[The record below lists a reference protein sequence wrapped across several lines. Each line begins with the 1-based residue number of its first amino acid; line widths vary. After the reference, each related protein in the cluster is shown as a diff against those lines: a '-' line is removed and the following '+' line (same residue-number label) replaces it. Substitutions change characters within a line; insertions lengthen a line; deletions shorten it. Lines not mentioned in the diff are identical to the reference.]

1 MRIIAVVAFAIAI
14 LVWGVTSQSAP
25 QSPKQNAA
33 TIDPSAMHK
42 AIDVDKLPNLESA
55 ALF

>member
-1 MRIIAVVAFAIAI
+1 MRVIAVVAFAIAI
-14 LVWGVTSQSAP
+14 LVWGIASQSAP
-25 QSPKQNAA
+25 HSPEQNAA
-33 TIDPSAMHK
+33 TIDPSAMHR